1 MFNTFKIDP
10 ETNSVQELRRASDPI
25 SARSSQHQACNNCHA
40 KKLKCSGEKS
50 GCERCIASQLR
61 CEYTRSPSRRGGRK
75 SSGRNSTDSRGGS
88 ELAGGDSSP
97 SSQAGK
103 SRHRSSKHLH
113 AVASSSRSRASAS
126 RDEEYGDALDLF
138 DPTTLGPDDGF
149 DLRSLSLE
157 ASDGGYGSGTYYNQ
171 QQQQQQQQQHGQGSW
186 QHMSSNDQYG
196 NLSGSSYM
204 GTSNSSGQDYDVDYY
219 GHYDEYG
226 QYHSHQNDPR
236 YWGGQQ
242 Q

>member
-40 KKLKCSGEKS
+40 KKLKCSGDKS
-50 GCERCIASQLR
+50 GCERCIASRLR

-75 SSGRNSTDSRGGS
+75 SRNSTDSRGGS

-97 SSQAGK
+97 GSQSGK
-103 SRHRSSKHLH
+103 SRHRSSKHLQ
-113 AVASSSRSRASAS
+113 AGTTSSRSRASAS
-126 RDEEYGDALDLF
+126 REEEYGDALDLL

-157 ASDGGYGSGTYYNQ
+157 ASDGGYGNSAHYNQ
-171 QQQQQQQQQHGQGSW
+171 QQQQHGAGSW

-196 NLSGSSYM
+196 NLSGSPYM
-204 GTSNSSGQDYDVDYY
+204 GTPSSSGQDYDVDYY

-226 QYHSHQNDPR
+226 QYHGHQNDPR

>member
-40 KKLKCSGEKS
+40 KKLKCSGDKS

-75 SSGRNSTDSRGGS
+75 SSGRNSTDGRGGS

-97 SSQAGK
+97 GSQSGK
-103 SRHRSSKHLH
+103 SRQRSSKHLH
-113 AVASSSRSRASAS
+113 AGTSSSRSKASAS
-126 RDEEYGDALDLF
+126 RDEDYGDALDLL

-157 ASDGGYGSGTYYNQ
+157 ASDGGYGNSAVYNQ
-171 QQQQQQQQQHGQGSW
+171 QQHQQQQQHGAGSW
-186 QHMSSNDQYG
+186 QHMPSHDQYG

-219 GHYDEYG
+219 GNYDEYG
-226 QYHSHQNDPR
+226 QYHGHQNDPR